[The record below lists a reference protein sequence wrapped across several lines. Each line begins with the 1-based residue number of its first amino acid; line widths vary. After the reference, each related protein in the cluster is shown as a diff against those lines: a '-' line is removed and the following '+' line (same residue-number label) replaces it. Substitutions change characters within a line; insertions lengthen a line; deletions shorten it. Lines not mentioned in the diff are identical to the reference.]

1 MLAWA
6 GDGSLCPALGSP
18 HSYRLV
24 LCQPALRP
32 SLFAP
37 AAVVTAADSD
47 VFSPTA
53 VWAIRRAS
61 ATPAVP
67 PTPLEA
73 HRLPPLPFLI
83 SLAVRSSGRCSSLDM
98 YRPAPRS
105 FLRTL
110 LPAGLRWVCVREGL
124 PPTTVYCQPRPA
136 RSRQTADAPPTPP
149 TPRSPSALVSVV
161 RPRASPLASLSLVR
175 LCCSPAFTHTPRER
189 QRHRLERGHSQQVRR
204 AQPSPHCLSR
214 RLTHTA
220 GAAPPPPGRPVQ
232 PTSERLVLPSFLS
245 LSRRPSSLRGRIP
258 STPHLVPPKPNRTA
272 ASRSSPARFRLILS
286 SERAWK
292 ATGRCSR
299 RHRRP
304 RIGPEAATL
313 SPQPARPARRGAQ
326 LRRSTCS
333 SSSSSSP

>member
-1 MLAWA
+1 VLAWA

-98 YRPAPRS
+98 YRPAPRP

-110 LPAGLRWVCVREGL
+110 LPAGLRWVCVR
-124 PPTTVYCQPRPA
+124 RPA
-136 RSRQTADAPPTPP
+136 ADDSLLPTQAGPQQADRRRAAHAPHAPLSLRTRLRRPASGQPSR
-149 TPRSPSALVSVV
+149 L
-161 RPRASPLASLSLVR
+161 SLSR
-175 LCCSPAFTHTPRER
+175 PALLLPCLRTYTSRETAPSSR
-189 QRHRLERGHSQQVRR
+189 KRALAPGTSGS
-204 AQPSPHCLSR
+204 AQPSLFV
-214 RLTHTA
+214 
-220 GAAPPPPGRPVQ
+220 PPADAHNRCCPLPPGRPVQ

-333 SSSSSSP
+333 SSSSSP